1 MKKYILLMIAGL
13 LILFSICIDLAPNLI
28 LPIKEKLIIY
38 IIAMLLVYIDTKMK
52 NKREEN
58 KIEKNRKRGITL
70 IFIIYSILLVTLLF
84 FDGNYRRMRFEGQIK
99 IFSKEHFEFYSNIVP
114 FATITSFFTKY
125 IENNINLSIVV
136 TNILGNIIAFAPFG
150 IFLPILYKD
159 KIDNIKK
166 FTLTMIIIVF
176 IVECIQFI
184 TKSGTFDV
192 DDIILN
198 VLGATIMYGITRI
211 KKVKELIEKIL
222 I

>member
-114 FATITSFFTKY
+114 FATITNFFTKY

>member
-70 IFIIYSILLVTLLF
+70 IFIIYSILLFTLLF